1 MRSIAETARAALR
14 RSGRG
19 IGGSVSL
26 ARQQWSRF
34 CADTRGNLMVMLG
47 FAAVGLVGCVG
58 IAVDTSV
65 AYNVRSKMAAA
76 VDAAALA
83 GARAWA
89 SPNRDADIQNFFSAN
104 FQAGYMGSTVEPVAI
119 VVNPQDRTVTV
130 TARATIPTFFM
141 GVLGTDSI
149 DIEAS
154 AQATLSSRDVEV
166 ALVLD
171 VTGSMASSNR
181 INDLKTASHELID
194 IVVQDLQDPFRSRV
208 AIVPY
213 SNGVNVGSYADAV
226 RGPITAGA
234 TCEYPAAPTCE
245 TYRFR
250 RADNN
255 NWTEHDVSTCVTPRT
270 GPHAYT
276 DAAPITAPMPPNFP
290 PPGSYNPCPSAMII
304 PLSDNK
310 TTLHAAIESLTTGGS
325 TAGQIGVA
333 WGWYMLAPNFSYLW
347 PVNNQPMNY
356 NEVHLGQEVMKVVI
370 IMTDGD
376 FNSRYNSGVLAK
388 DSGSGSG
395 SGQYKINQNSHNGS
409 TYTQSETLCAAM
421 KAEGVIVYTVGL
433 AISGSTNVTNLMNNC
448 ASSPQHVYLPSTG
461 TELKQAFRAIANEVA
476 KLRIS
481 M

>member
-1 MRSIAETARAALR
+1 MEMRRITGPVRTAAGRAGATL
-14 RSGRG
+14 GRPFKR
-19 IGGSVSL
+19 
-26 ARQQWSRF
+26 ARQQWMRF

-89 SPNRDADIQNFFSAN
+89 SPTRDADIQNFFSAN
-104 FQAGYMGSTVEPVAI
+104 FQAGYMGSVVEPVDI
-119 VVNPQDRTVTV
+119 VVNNQDRTVTV
-130 TARATIPTFFM
+130 TANATIPTFFM
-141 GVLGTDSI
+141 SVLGTDSI
-149 DIEAS
+149 EIEAS

-171 VTGSMASSNR
+171 VTGSMGNFNR
-181 INDLKTASHELID
+181 INDLKAASHELID
-194 IVVQDLQDPFRSRV
+194 IVVQDLQDPFRSRI

-213 SNGVNVGSYADAV
+213 SNGVNVGSYADQV
-226 RGPITAGA
+226 RGPITMGA
-234 TCEYPAAPTCE
+234 TCTSPGCE
-245 TYRFR
+245 TYRFENPSG
-250 RADNN
+250 DELEYD
-255 NWTEHDVSTCVTPRT
+255 TTTCVAART
-270 GPHAYT
+270 SPNVDT
-276 DAAPITAPMPPNFP
+276 DTAPNVAPFPPNYP
-290 PPGSYNPCPSAMII
+290 PDSTPGNPCPTVPIM

-310 TTLHAAIESLTTGGS
+310 TALHGVIDSLAVNGS
-325 TAGQIGVA
+325 TAGQTGIA

-347 PVNNQPMNY
+347 PSANQPMNY
-356 NEVHLGQEVMKVVI
+356 SEIHLGQEVMKVVI
-370 IMTDGD
+370 IMTDGE
-376 FNSRYNSGVLAK
+376 FNTRYYNGVVAK
-388 DSGSGSG
+388 DSGSGTGPTSW
-395 SGQYKINQNSHNGS
+395 KIDHNSHNGS
-409 TYTQSETLCAAM
+409 PYTQSEELCTAM

-433 AISGSTNVTNLMNNC
+433 SISGNAAVNNLMNVC
-448 ASSPQHVYLPSTG
+448 ATSPDHVFFPDSG

>member
-1 MRSIAETARAALR
+1 MRSTAGSSHAAPARSASRIGKTLQRAR
-14 RSGRG
+14 R
-19 IGGSVSL
+19 
-26 ARQQWSRF
+26 QWSRF

-65 AYNVRSKMAAA
+65 AYNVRSKMSAA

-89 SPNRDADIQNFFSAN
+89 SPNRNADIQNFFSAN
-104 FQAGYMGSTVEPVAI
+104 FKAGYMGSVVEPVDI
-119 VVNPQDRTVTV
+119 DVNNQDRTVTV
-130 TARATIPTFFM
+130 TARAEIPTFFM
-141 GVLGTDSI
+141 SVLGTDSI
-149 DIEAS
+149 EIEAS

-171 VTGSMASSNR
+171 VTGSMEDDMD
-181 INDLKTASHELID
+181 DLKSAANELVD

-208 AIVPY
+208 ALVPY
-213 SNGVNVGSYADAV
+213 SNGVNVGSYADEI
-226 RGPITAGA
+226 RGPITEDT
-234 TCEYPAAPTCE
+234 TCQYPDLPTCE
-245 TYRFR
+245 KYRFR

-255 NWTEHDVSTCVTPRT
+255 NWTEHNISTCVTPRT
-270 GPHAYT
+270 GPQAYT
-276 DAAPITAPMPPNFP
+276 DAAPNLAPFPPNFP
-290 PPGSYNPCPSAMII
+290 PDGTYNPCPSVPIM

-310 TTLHAAIESLTTGGS
+310 TALHGVINSLSDGGG
-325 TAGQIGVA
+325 TAGQIGIA

-347 PVNNQPMNY
+347 PAANQPMNY
-356 NEVHLGQEVMKVVI
+356 SEIHLGQEVMKVVI

-376 FNSRYNSGVLAK
+376 FNSRYHSGVLAK
-388 DSGSGSG
+388 DSGTGSG
-395 SGQYKINQNSHNGS
+395 TGEYKINENGHNGDH
-409 TYTQSETLCAAM
+409 YDQSETLCTAM
-421 KAEGVIVYTVGL
+421 KAEGVIVYTVGFDIDGL
-433 AISGSTNVTNLMNNC
+433 TNAINLMNNC
-448 ASSPQHVYLPSTG
+448 ATSPDHVFFPDSG

>member
-1 MRSIAETARAALR
+1 
-14 RSGRG
+14 
-19 IGGSVSL
+19 
-26 ARQQWSRF
+26 
-34 CADTRGNLMVMLG
+34 MVMLG

-104 FQAGYMGSTVEPVAI
+104 FKSGYMGSVVEPVDI
-119 VVNPQDRTVTV
+119 VVNNQDRTVTV
-130 TARATIPTFFM
+130 TANATIPTFFM
-141 GVLGTDSI
+141 SVLGTDSI
-149 DIEAS
+149 EIEAS

-181 INDLKTASHELID
+181 INDLKSASHELID

-213 SNGVNVGSYADAV
+213 SNGVNVGSYADLV
-226 RGPITAGA
+226 RGTYTADT

-255 NWTEHDVSTCVTPRT
+255 NWTEHDISTCVTPRT
-270 GPHAYT
+270 GPQAYT
-276 DAAPITAPMPPNFP
+276 DAAPNTAPFPPNFP
-290 PPGSYNPCPSAMII
+290 PDGTYNPCPSAAIM

-310 TTLHAAIESLTTGGS
+310 AALHGVIDSLTTGGS
-325 TAGQIGVA
+325 TAGQIGIA
-333 WGWYMLAPNFSYLW
+333 WGWYIVSPNFSYLW
-347 PVNNQPMNY
+347 PTPSQPMNY
-356 NEVHLGQEVMKVVI
+356 SEIHLGQEVMKVVI

-388 DSGSGSG
+388 DSGTGSG
-395 SGQYKINQNSHNGS
+395 SGQYKINENSHNGS
-409 TYTQSETLCAAM
+409 PYTQSDSLCDAM

-433 AISGSTNVTNLMNNC
+433 AISGSTNVTNLMNGC
-448 ASSPQHVYLPSTG
+448 ATSLDHVFLPSSG